1 VIKVALVALVQQVRK
16 ELLEQRA
23 ILVQLAQMAK

>member
-1 VIKVALVALVQQVRK
+1 VIKVALAALVQQVRK

-23 ILVQLAQMAK
+23 ILVQPAQMAQ

>member
-1 VIKVALVALVQQVRK
+1 VIKVTLAALVQQVRK
-16 ELLEQRA
+16 ELLEQQE